1 MYTDVCLNSGWGKFS
16 LQQYLSADLV
26 EKWVCWVTKT
36 KQELSD
42 LDDDST
48 DIFKSNIIEHYCNR
62 PASVP
67 AADNICLAQ
76 FATYHTMDY
85 RKENIETI
93 DAQPEVLTDD
103 IIEIQHSNSNSSDS
117 SYLPKRYH
125 SFDE

>member
-1 MYTDVCLNSGWGKFS
+1 MKAPCHRLCIAC
-16 LQQYLSADLV
+16 YLMIQLIDIIGHEIFLLADLIV
-26 EKWVCWVTKT
+26 
-36 KQELSD
+36 LLLMD
-42 LDDDST
+42 HNIH
-48 DIFKSNIIEHYCNR
+48 IFKSNITEHYCNR

-67 AADNICLAQ
+67 AAGNICLAQ
-76 FATYHTMDY
+76 FATYHIMDH

-125 SFDE
+125 